1 MTRFSPNGVRI
12 GYAPQQ
18 QQKPGQQLMGM
29 YGLWRSL
36 SPETRDWLTS
46 KLFSDEL
53 DYSNPDATYEQTETA
68 NKQIDMMSNGIDT
81 ALMEHMQSNPIRTV
95 MNPYD
100 KIQQSQVRNAIGL
113 ARDIN
118 HRDEIENARRMALGE
133 PLKENLWDPDTIY
146 TNSSEIIMDV
156 APYDFWRLDRFEQ
169 PKNYLNENQLDVL
182 WNMRRAQENAEEEKK
197 KTEENTPYKDWS
209 DREAAAFD
217 KALQEKGF

>member
-46 KLFSDEL
+46 KLFTDEL
-53 DYSNPDATYEQTETA
+53 DYSNPDATEEQTKTA
-68 NKQIDMMSNGIDT
+68 NEQIDMMSNGIDT
-81 ALMEHMQSNPIRTV
+81 ALMEHMQSNPIQTV

-133 PLKENLWDPDTIY
+133 PLNENLWDPDTIY
-146 TNSSEIIMDV
+146 TNSSEIMMDV
-156 APYDFWRLDRFEQ
+156 APYDFWRRDRFER
-169 PKNYLNENQLDVL
+169 PKNYLNENQLNVL
-182 WNMRRAQENAEEEKK
+182 WNMRRAQEKVEEKK

-209 DREAAAFD
+209 DKEAAAFD

>member
-53 DYSNPDATYEQTETA
+53 DYSNPDATNEQTETA

-81 ALMEHMQSNPIRTV
+81 ALMEHMQSNPIQTV

-146 TNSSEIIMDV
+146 TNSSEIMMDV
-156 APYDFWRLDRFEQ
+156 APYDFWRRDRFEQ
-169 PKNYLNENQLDVL
+169 PKNYLDENQLDVL
-182 WNMRRAQENAEEEKK
+182 WNLRRAQEKAEEKK

-209 DREAAAFD
+209 DKEAAAFD

>member
-12 GYAPQQ
+12 GYEPQQ

-53 DYSNPDATYEQTETA
+53 DYSNPDATEEQTETA
-68 NKQIDMMSNGIDT
+68 NEQIDMMSNGIDT
-81 ALMEHMQSNPIRTV
+81 ALMEHMQSNPIQTV

-156 APYDFWRLDRFEQ
+156 APYDFWRRDRFEQ
-169 PKNYLNENQLDVL
+169 PKNYPNENQLNML
-182 WNMRRAQENAEEEKK
+182 WNLRRAQEKAEEKK
-197 KTEENTPYKDWS
+197 QPEENTPYKDWS
-209 DREAAAFD
+209 DKEAAAFD

>member
-68 NKQIDMMSNGIDT
+68 NEQIDMMSNGIDT
-81 ALMEHMQSNPIRTV
+81 ALMEHMQSNPIQTV

-146 TNSSEIIMDV
+146 TNSSEIVMDV

-169 PKNYLNENQLDVL
+169 PKNYLNENQLDML
-182 WNMRRAQENAEEEKK
+182 RNMRRAQEKAEEKK

>member
-68 NKQIDMMSNGIDT
+68 NEQIDMMSNGIDT

-146 TNSSEIIMDV
+146 TNSSEIMMDV

-197 KTEENTPYKDWS
+197 TEENTPYKDWS